1 VFTTYRRV
9 LTLPGALVFSG
20 SGLVARLPISMVSLG
35 IVLLV
40 STRTGSYSL
49 AGTVAAAYL
58 IANALFAVPQARLI
72 DRLGQSRVLPLAA
85 AVSVTGLVAMMAAV
99 ESDSPAPW
107 PHLSAAVAGAAMP
120 QIGSSVRARWSGLVT
135 DKRDLLTAFAF
146 ESVVDEMVFMLGPV
160 LVTVLATAVHPLAGL
175 SSAVVA
181 TVAGTAVLVSQK
193 RTEPP
198 PTGATRRD
206 GGAAPLPWGVL
217 APLVICAFAMGG
229 LLGGAEVATVALSEE
244 LGAKALSGLM
254 LAIWAVGSLL
264 AGVVTGAVHLQASN
278 ASRFRWGM
286 LALGSLMLP
295 LPFVNGFATL
305 ALFLFLSGLAIAP
318 TLIAS
323 FAWIEEIVPP
333 GRITEGITLFTT
345 GLGAGLAPGAALVGL
360 VVDTAGASSSY
371 WVTVVAGLL
380 GAAVAFVAARASGR
394 AARDAHES

>member
-229 LLGGAEVATVALSEE
+229 LLGGAEVATVALSDE

>member
-35 IVLLV
+35 IVLLM

>member
-1 VFTTYRRV
+1 MFTTYRRV

>member
-1 VFTTYRRV
+1 
-9 LTLPGALVFSG
+9 
-20 SGLVARLPISMVSLG
+20 
-35 IVLLV
+35 
-40 STRTGSYSL
+40 
-49 AGTVAAAYL
+49 
-58 IANALFAVPQARLI
+58 
-72 DRLGQSRVLPLAA
+72 
-85 AVSVTGLVAMMAAV
+85 
-99 ESDSPAPW
+99 
-107 PHLSAAVAGAAMP
+107 
-120 QIGSSVRARWSGLVT
+120 
-135 DKRDLLTAFAF
+135 
-146 ESVVDEMVFMLGPV
+146 
-160 LVTVLATAVHPLAGL
+160 
-175 SSAVVA
+175 
-181 TVAGTAVLVSQK
+181 
-193 RTEPP
+193 
-198 PTGATRRD
+198 
-206 GGAAPLPWGVL
+206 
-217 APLVICAFAMGG
+217 LVICAFAMGG

>member
-9 LTLPGALVFSG
+9 LALPGALMFSA
-20 SGLVARLPISMVSLG
+20 SGLVARLPIAMVSLG

-40 STRTGSYSL
+40 STRTGSYSS
-49 AGTVAAAYL
+49 AGIVAAAYL

-72 DRLGQSRVLPLAA
+72 DTLGQRRVLPVAA
-85 AVSVTGLVAMMAAV
+85 AVSATGLVAMMAAV
-99 ESDSPAPW
+99 ESDSSAPW
-107 PHLSAAVAGAAMP
+107 PHLWAAVAGATMP
-120 QIGSSVRARWSGLVT
+120 QIGSAVRARWSSLVPN
-135 DKRDLLTAFAF
+135 KRDLLTAFAF

-193 RTEPP
+193 RTEPA
-198 PTGATRRD
+198 PTGPTRRD
-206 GGAAPLPWGVL
+206 ARGGAPMPWGVL
-217 APLVICAFAMGG
+217 APLVVCAFAMGG

-244 LGAKALSGLM
+244 FGAKALSGLM
-254 LAIWAVGSLL
+254 LAIWAVGSLV
-264 AGVVTGAVHLQASN
+264 AGVITGAVHLTASN
-278 ASRFRWGM
+278 AIRFRWGM

-295 LPFVNGFATL
+295 LPFVDGFVTL

-323 FAWIEEIVPP
+323 FAWIEEIVPQ
-333 GRITEGITLFTT
+333 GRITEGITLFIT

-371 WVTVVAGLL
+371 WLTAVAGLF
-380 GAAVAFVAARASGR
+380 GAAVAFVAASI
-394 AARDAHES
+394 ARRTATP